1 MAAKYLMSFD
11 ERFDERLFETE
22 VMWNIRPSED
32 GLTATFDP
40 SSRILSI
47 PNECSVTVPD
57 SVIVI
62 MHFWKL
68 DVG

>member
-1 MAAKYLMSFD
+1 MSFD

-32 GLTATFDP
+32 GLTGTLDP

-47 PNECSVTVPD
+47 
-57 SVIVI
+57 
-62 MHFWKL
+62 
-68 DVG
+68 